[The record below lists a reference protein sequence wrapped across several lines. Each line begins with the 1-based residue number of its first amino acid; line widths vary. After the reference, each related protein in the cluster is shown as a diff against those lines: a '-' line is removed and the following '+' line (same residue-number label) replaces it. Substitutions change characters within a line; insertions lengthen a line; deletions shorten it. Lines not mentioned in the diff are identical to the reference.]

1 MESGAM
7 SRNASLQSRAA
18 ACRARPLVRQGGL
31 SLVELLLALAL
42 GIVVVTG
49 IVQLFVGNSQTFN
62 VINGQSRMQEN
73 ARYAMDFVSNA
84 ARNAGYL
91 GCAPERNNIV
101 RGLRGNWG
109 NIPEFDIT
117 QFVQGYDAN
126 GAGSWT
132 PPLTT
137 LPRSEGGSNFN
148 VHTAGNGIDT
158 NDIVDGTDVLVFRT
172 VQNPGQRL
180 TAVLQPTG
188 TPVITAPG
196 GDPGFDNGS
205 VVFLSDCEQGA
216 LVRVTNIAASGDE
229 ATLTLAT
236 TAAGTVFENADNIP
250 GPTGFVPFTLSF
262 LGRSYGEEASIGEV
276 LTTIFFVAPSAG
288 ADNQGNIPNALW
300 QKVGTA
306 APVEVVQG
314 IDDFQVLYGVDTT
327 LTDGVANANQY
338 MPFDAVPDPDQ
349 IVSVRVTVAVNSV
362 DAVTDDGNRLA
373 RTFSKTISVRNAQP
387 EV

>member
-1 MESGAM
+1 M
-7 SRNASLQSRAA
+7 
-18 ACRARPLVRQGGL
+18 ARQYGL

-73 ARYAMDFVSNA
+73 ARYVMDFVSNA

-91 GCAPERNNIV
+91 GCAPERANIV

-109 NIPEFDIT
+109 NIPEFNIT
-117 QFVQGYDAN
+117 QFVEGFDGN
-126 GAGSWT
+126 GGGTWS

-137 LPRSEGGSNFN
+137 LPRTEGGNNFN
-148 VHTAGNGIDT
+148 VHTDGNGIDT
-158 NDIVDGTDVLVFRT
+158 NEVVEGTDVLVFRT

-188 TPVITAPG
+188 TPVVTAPG
-196 GDPGFDNGS
+196 GDPGFDDEA

-216 LVRVTNIAASGDE
+216 LVRVTNIAAAADE

-236 TAAGTVFENADNIP
+236 TAAGTVFENANNVE
-250 GPTGFVPFTLSF
+250 GPAGFVPFTLSF
-262 LGRSYGEEASIGEV
+262 LGRSYGEEASVGEV
-276 LTTIFFVAPSAG
+276 LTTIFFLAPSAG
-288 ADNQGNIPNALW
+288 DDNQGNTPNALW

-306 APVEVVQG
+306 APVELVQG
-314 IDDFQVLYGVDTT
+314 VDDFQVLYGVDST
-327 LTDGVANANQY
+327 LNDGVSNANQY
-338 MPFDAVPDPDQ
+338 MPFDDVPDPNQ

-373 RTFSKTISVRNAQP
+373 RTFSKTIAVRNAQP